1 MHQEGPHYTV
11 CAGVLST
18 EYKSTPQFST
28 PYSEPWAFS
37 DTSSWHPLREVTIET
52 GQSACDRPKSE
63 TARIVWNPIA
73 ALASIY
79 KVIHSFWQRL
89 LSPWTPH
96 FHENQQNAPAQR
108 TEWYSEDT
116 GIDQMKHNTTIS
128 GDDNTFSPKQIMAVQ
143 MTYQKPQK
151 TKNIMSA

>member
-116 GIDQMKHNTTIS
+116 GIKWNITQPYLVMTTL
-128 GDDNTFSPKQIMAVQ
+128 SPQNKSWQCKWR
-143 MTYQKPQK
+143 TKNPKKQK
-151 TKNIMSA
+151 T